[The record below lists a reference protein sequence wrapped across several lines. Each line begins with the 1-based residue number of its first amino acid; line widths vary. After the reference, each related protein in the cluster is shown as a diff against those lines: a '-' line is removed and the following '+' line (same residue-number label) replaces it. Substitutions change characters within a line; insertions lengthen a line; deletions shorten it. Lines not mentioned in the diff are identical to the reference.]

1 MVLEEKTCHIILDM
15 VPQVFLTICVCK
27 QIQILDIVPQL
38 LAIGLLDWSEII
50 FV

>member
-15 VPQVFLTICVCK
+15 VLQVFLTICVCK
-27 QIQILDIVPQL
+27 QIQVLDIVLQL
-38 LAIGLLDWSEII
+38 LVIGLLDWPEII